1 MTKFENPTRI
11 FATFGPNRQTRAS
24 TVKCPLKTTDASTHP
39 NGTWHDPNDRQHPL
53 KKLFDELK
61 RRQITDYTR
70 SATTSSTSSSTATL
84 PTVLAE
90 VPLFGLTPKPRDK
103 MSDEELRERIQRI
116 QQLRVSPQTFR
127 AAVEEDKEEKQT
139 SKLTN
144 LMSDYL

>member
-1 MTKFENPTRI
+1 MNSSEDKS
-11 FATFGPNRQTRAS
+11 QT
-24 TVKCPLKTTDASTHP
+24 TPEP
-39 NGTWHDPNDRQHPL
+39 
-53 KKLFDELK
+53 
-61 RRQITDYTR
+61 
-70 SATTSSTSSSTATL
+70 TTSSTSSSTATL

>member
-1 MTKFENPTRI
+1 
-11 FATFGPNRQTRAS
+11 
-24 TVKCPLKTTDASTHP
+24 
-39 NGTWHDPNDRQHPL
+39 
-53 KKLFDELK
+53 
-61 RRQITDYTR
+61 
-70 SATTSSTSSSTATL
+70 
-84 PTVLAE
+84 
-90 VPLFGLTPKPRDK
+90 